1 MRLEDDR
8 ILAIM
13 KGTGCPHEL
22 AVIRSE
28 RHNLSVLL
36 PVPQDHILRMILF
49 VKKSCQQKDSNLLC

>member
-1 MRLEDDR
+1 MQLEDDR

-22 AVIRSE
+22 TVIRSE

-36 PVPQDHILRMILF
+36 PGPQDHILRMI
-49 VKKSCQQKDSNLLC
+49 KKSCQQKDSNLLC